1 MTMPALIANHQEKVT
16 VTRLKKVY
24 SILSQ
29 LYVSVTNE
37 EGYPYDWEVEYNDS
51 GSKDGTKTF
60 YNVIKNY
67 SKYLKIC
74 DNSDC
79 RVEYRLLNGTYDGNS
94 SYRIASLPMI
104 LADGTYLRVN
114 FSDVGGADQCNLVRG
129 NSEALKSVCAE
140 LYVDINGK
148 QLPNTFGRDTFIFYW
163 TKYGIV
169 PVGTKNEASHVTFDS
184 TCSKNKSSLYSGY
197 GCTAWV
203 LINENMDYMHCDG
216 LSWFRKQSCK

>member
-60 YNVIKNY
+60 YNVLKNY

-114 FSDVGGADQCNLVRG
+114 FSDLGGADQCNLVRG

-140 LYVDINGK
+140 LFVDINGK
-148 QLPNTFGRDTFIFYW
+148 QFPNTFGRDTFIFYW

-184 TCSKNKSSLYSGY
+184 TCSKKKSSLYSGY